1 MRRQVGERVKK
12 VTSADLQDFIEGRLP
27 ADRERAVIEYLKHNP
42 SEARR
47 VEALRHQAV
56 RLRQLGSDM
65 LSEPVPAQLLDVL
78 NKLRN

>member
-1 MRRQVGERVKK
+1 MRRQVVERVKK
-12 VTSADLQDFIEGRLP
+12 VTSAELQDFIEGRLP
-27 ADRERAVIEYLKHNP
+27 ADRERVVTDFLRQNP